1 MNLKRERKMQKR
13 KRRRRVRWGRV
24 ISVLLVFAFIGV
36 GIYAIMEYYQGTRI
50 AKAGNFSDDN
60 KNAKSFQG
68 EEVKFGKINVLLLG
82 SDSRGEKHART
93 DSIMI
98 AHYDQNTH
106 EPKLISIMRDSFVD
120 IPGYGRQKINAA
132 YAIGGTELLRKTIK
146 ENFGIDINYYAVVDF
161 KGFEKVVD
169 VIAPK
174 GIEVDVPSKMSYGIG
189 MTLQPGKQVLHGDK
203 LLGYVR
209 FRHDN
214 LSDFGRV
221 QRQQEVIEKLKD
233 QAMSMTSL
241 LKLPKILGVINPY
254 LDTDLDTPTLFT
266 LGKDLLTNKS
276 SKVQTLRIPVNGSY
290 TNETYDNVGAVLNI
304 DLAQNKHALDEFL
317 SSNS

>member
-1 MNLKRERKMQKR
+1 MQKR

-24 ISVLLVFAFIGV
+24 ISVLFVFAIV
-36 GIYAIMEYYQGTRI
+36 GIGMYAIIEYYQGTQI
-50 AKAGNFSDDN
+50 AKAGNFKSDN
-60 KNAKSFQG
+60 KNAKAFKG
-68 EEVKFGKINVLLLG
+68 EEVKLGKMNVLLLG
-82 SDSRGEKHART
+82 SDTRGEEHART

-106 EPKLISIMRDSFVD
+106 QTKLISIMRDSYVD

-132 YAIGGTELLRKTIK
+132 YAIGGTELLRQTIQ
-146 ENFGIDINYYAVVDF
+146 ENFGININYYAVVDF

-174 GIEVDVPSKMSYGIG
+174 GIEVDVPSRMSYGIG

-221 QRQQEVIEKLKD
+221 QRQQEVIGKLKD
-233 QAMSMTSL
+233 QAISMTSL
-241 LKLPKILGVINPY
+241 LKLPKLLGVINPY
-254 LDTDLDTPTLFT
+254 VDTNINTPTLLS
-266 LGKDLLTNKS
+266 LGKDILTNKS
-276 SKVQTLRIPVNGSY
+276 SKLQTLRIPVNGSY
-290 TNETYDNVGAVLNI
+290 TNARYDNVGAVLSI
-304 DLAQNKHALDEFL
+304 DLAQNKQALDEFL
-317 SSNS
+317 KTNS